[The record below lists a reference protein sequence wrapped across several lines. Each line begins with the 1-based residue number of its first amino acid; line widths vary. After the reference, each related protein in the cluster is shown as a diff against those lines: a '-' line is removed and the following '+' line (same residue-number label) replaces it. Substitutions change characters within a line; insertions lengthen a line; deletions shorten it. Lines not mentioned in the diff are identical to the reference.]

1 MKESSVKEVVVM
13 CYSYRDY
20 RKEEEDRRRREEE
33 LLRKHQEAEA
43 RRTEKKES
51 ADRDRVLVKS

>member
-1 MKESSVKEVVVM
+1 M

-20 RKEEEDRRRREEE
+20 RKEEEARRRREEE
-33 LLRKHQEAEA
+33 LRRQRETEA
-43 RRTEKKES
+43 RRTQKKES